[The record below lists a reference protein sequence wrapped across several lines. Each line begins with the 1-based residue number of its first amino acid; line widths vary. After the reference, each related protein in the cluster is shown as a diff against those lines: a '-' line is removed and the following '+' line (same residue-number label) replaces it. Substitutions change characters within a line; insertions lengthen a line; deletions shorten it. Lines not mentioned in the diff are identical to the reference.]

1 MLANFS
7 RLQNITF
14 GLVGTLWSLKLLL
27 ERQFTPIFSHKI
39 SWLYPLV
46 FFIRNPFS
54 LDRNTRLRGVAPTGK
69 VDSTER
75 RSLSLPRRPARPTAP
90 TVSKEI
96 PTGTGRRLP
105 RTPQQAAIPL
115 HHQNGPGGGSGR
127 KRELPK
133 PQSLELRHSNREFMN
148 TSNASMGLNG
158 GLLGRSSR
166 SMNFPRVEGSPTHSE
181 CSSES
186 GFLLSRQRPRP
197 PHSAMFRSNS
207 VSRRKLPDLWQ
218 SRACH
223 RSISILP
230 DDDGAKCLTSQCAFK
245 FVPKPLQ
252 QQQQQQQLEL
262 TTYVKSFF
270 HDATLGGH
278 SSQLLISFIY
288 LHFTSTL
295 LQSFSPMDH
304 VITDLIRTT
313 IILHHLLPLS
323 HRIINL
329 VK

>member
-1 MLANFS
+1 MNLINLPKITNSKIVFS
-7 RLQNITF
+7 LQT
-14 GLVGTLWSLKLLL
+14 W
-27 ERQFTPIFSHKI
+27 
-39 SWLYPLV
+39 
-46 FFIRNPFS
+46 
-54 LDRNTRLRGVAPTGK
+54 LDRNTRLRSVAPATGK
-69 VDSTER
+69 VDNER

-90 TVSKEI
+90 TISKEL

-105 RTPQQAAIPL
+105 RTPQQAALPL
-115 HHQNGPGGGSGR
+115 HHQNGGGGGGGSGR

-148 TSNASMGLNG
+148 TSNASMGLG

-207 VSRRKLPDLWQ
+207 VSRRKLPDLWHQ
-218 SRACH
+218 Y
-223 RSISILP
+223 RSKP
-230 DDDGAKCLTSQCAFK
+230 RMMVPNVSQPS
-245 FVPKPLQ
+245 VLLNSYQKPLQ
-252 QQQQQQQLEL
+252 QQQQYQQQQQLNRTDYRQKFPRNARWSPP
-262 TTYVKSFF
+262 TTTT
-270 HDATLGGH
+270 ATTTLD
-278 SSQLLISFIY
+278 ISFIY

-304 VITDLIRTT
+304 VITDLIRTVSY
-313 IILHHLLPLS
+313 I
-323 HRIINL
+323 
-329 VK
+329 

>member
-1 MLANFS
+1 MPPHAGHPAAGVPPKNPSVVSTTLQEQ
-7 RLQNITF
+7 RLRGVSVDRYREYQTPSYYDEAYYTREEKDRRVTVKHVDHQPLTN
-14 GLVGTLWSLKLLL
+14 GRL
-27 ERQFTPIFSHKI
+27 ERHASHPNLRPRPSTASGGRRLPKTPNQPPGTII
-39 SWLYPLV
+39 V
-46 FFIRNPFS
+46 IENVVGNANPAAGKGS
-54 LDRNTRLRGVAPTGK
+54 TGGGRSGRTLPDVKRAASSATNTIDRNTRLRGVAPTGK

-207 VSRRKLPDLWQ
+207 VSRRKLPDL
-218 SRACH
+218 
-223 RSISILP
+223 
-230 DDDGAKCLTSQCAFK
+230 
-245 FVPKPLQ
+245 
-252 QQQQQQQLEL
+252 
-262 TTYVKSFF
+262 
-270 HDATLGGH
+270 
-278 SSQLLISFIY
+278 
-288 LHFTSTL
+288 
-295 LQSFSPMDH
+295 
-304 VITDLIRTT
+304 
-313 IILHHLLPLS
+313 
-323 HRIINL
+323 
-329 VK
+329 

>member
-1 MLANFS
+1 M
-7 RLQNITF
+7 
-14 GLVGTLWSLKLLL
+14 
-27 ERQFTPIFSHKI
+27 
-39 SWLYPLV
+39 
-46 FFIRNPFS
+46 
-54 LDRNTRLRGVAPTGK
+54 APAGK

-197 PHSAMFRSNS
+197 PHSAGMFRSNS

-218 SRACH
+218 QP
-223 RSISILP
+223 ISILLP
-230 DDDGAKCLTSQCAFK
+230 DAADDDDGAKYSLTSQCAFK

-270 HDATLGGH
+270 HDTTLGGSN
-278 SSQLLISFIY
+278 SSQLLISFI
-288 LHFTSTL
+288 
-295 LQSFSPMDH
+295 
-304 VITDLIRTT
+304 
-313 IILHHLLPLS
+313 
-323 HRIINL
+323 
-329 VK
+329 